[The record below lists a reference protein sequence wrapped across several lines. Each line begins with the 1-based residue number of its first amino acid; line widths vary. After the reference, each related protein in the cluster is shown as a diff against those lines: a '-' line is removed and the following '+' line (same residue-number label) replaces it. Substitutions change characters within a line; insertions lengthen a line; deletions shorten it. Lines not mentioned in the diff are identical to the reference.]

1 MNVALVVLIFS
12 AISAAAVFG
21 YIWRWFNQ
29 LKEERRKLSLEEEK
43 RGETLVLGWV
53 SLTTIAIFV
62 GGLEIAAIVAWL
74 GVAAR
79 WYLGT
84 RQTSGADLP
93 RSRSVRFR
101 PNPPC

>member
-74 GVAAR
+74 GVASLLA
-79 WYLGT
+79 GT
-84 RQTSGADLP
+84 WAL
-93 RSRSVRFR
+93 VRHR
-101 PNPPC
+101 APIYRDRGQ